1 MSKQLFCGSSCIK
14 YILENYE
21 IDTRLLK
28 YDMIWVSELALSL
41 KKNGLS
47 NLQLYCYNSSHP
59 DSTRLRSTHQYR
71 IEKSNDLEWM

>member
-1 MSKQLFCGSSCIK
+1 MSKQLYCGSSCIK

-21 IDTRLLK
+21 IDTSLLK

-47 NLQLYCYNSSHP
+47 NLQL
-59 DSTRLRSTHQYR
+59 L
-71 IEKSNDLEWM
+71 LL